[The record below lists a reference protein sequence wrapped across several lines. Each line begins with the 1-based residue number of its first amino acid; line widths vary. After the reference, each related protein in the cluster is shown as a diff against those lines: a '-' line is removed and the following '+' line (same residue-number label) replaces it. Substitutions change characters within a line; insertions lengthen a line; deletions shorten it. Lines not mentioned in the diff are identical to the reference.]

1 MIPLIIVACALAMLF
16 VSTPIWRASMIT
28 TIAMMAVIMLVDG
41 TAYARID
48 NYNKQLIAVEKQE

>member
-1 MIPLIIVACALAMLF
+1 
-16 VSTPIWRASMIT
+16 MIT
-28 TIAMMAVIMLVDG
+28 TIAMMAVIMLVDV